1 MSTNEKGAQVIIKRK
16 KIIAADGHHGGAWKV
31 AYADFVTAMMAFFML
46 MWLLSATTEQQREGI
61 ANYFSPSLIINPNK
75 AGGTGS
81 YVGEMIFA
89 DYSES
94 QNGVGASM
102 KYQTEAQS
110 ARGDQGSKDS
120 EAAKKKDLAKK
131 LEEHLL
137 AQTGD
142 SAVSLQIRKHVVLRV
157 TDEGTVIEIFDR
169 AEGVLFTS
177 DDEAT
182 PLLRA
187 LMVAV
192 TQASKELQNTI
203 AIKGFVR
210 SDPVVLS
217 EKRHWDS
224 SLSRVQTARLLMHE
238 NTFDLARIQRL
249 EGHGDRMPVTRNPM
263 ALRNNR
269 IQIVLLQE

>member
-46 MWLLSATTEQQREGI
+46 MWLLNATTEQQREGI

-81 YVGEMIFA
+81 YVGETIFA

-192 TQASKELQNTI
+192 TQVSKELQNTI

-238 NTFDLARIQRL
+238 NTFDLARI
-249 EGHGDRMPVTRNPM
+249 
-263 ALRNNR
+263 
-269 IQIVLLQE
+269 